1 MRAGASTDLITVAEL
16 YAKRQ
21 RQFVADVVVAFV
33 AQLHGYD
40 PYADMFSELLPKQ
53 QRQFTPVADSVHCE
67 QDSLDL
73 PQHAAY
79 TDIHGKFLPKH

>member
-1 MRAGASTDLITVAEL
+1 MRSGESTDPNTGDEP
-16 YAKRQ
+16 YAKWQ

-53 QRQFTPVADSVHCE
+53 QQQLIPVADSVHCE

-79 TDIHGKFLPKH
+79 TYIHGKFLPKH